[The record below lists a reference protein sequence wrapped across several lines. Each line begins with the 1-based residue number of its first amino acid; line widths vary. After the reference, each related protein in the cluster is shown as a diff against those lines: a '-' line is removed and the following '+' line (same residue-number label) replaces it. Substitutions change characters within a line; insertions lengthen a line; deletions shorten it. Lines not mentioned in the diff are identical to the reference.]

1 MEEYSV
7 EMLVYHLMK
16 ANQFPLKTV
25 LVCYTWEL
33 YLGIDLGIQV
43 DKYSDGYLGNY
54 FTLIRKLN
62 LTYAYVLLYT

>member
-16 ANQFPLKTV
+16 TSQFPLKTV
-25 LVCYTWEL
+25 LVWYMWEL
-33 YLGIDLGIQV
+33 YLGIDLGIQI
-43 DKYSDGYLGNY
+43 DKYPNGFLGNY

-62 LTYAYVLLYT
+62 LTYVYVILHT